1 MTIALNAFSR
11 AQFDVSDVIR
21 RAQGDL
27 VGAFG
32 LDPSECPYRII
43 TSHSYWHLRDYG
55 GEDQSPSLLIIAA
68 PIKKPYIWDL
78 TPSTSSIRFCLRQ
91 GLHVQLLEWLS
102 ASSHAGN
109 YGIDDYV
116 LAISE
121 AVATSTATAKGA
133 KPHMIGHSLGGTLA
147 AIYGAFQPESIKVSC
162 FWARHSVSS
171 RRRVSFVTPLFHWFR
186 RRFQRTSHFRG
197 HSCRT
202 RARWHLQIH
211 LFGRA

>member
-1 MTIALNAFSR
+1 MSSAALKEIWLVRLDWTRANAP
-11 AQFDVSDVIR
+11 I
-21 RAQGDL
+21 
-27 VGAFG
+27 G
-32 LDPSECPYRII
+32 LLHPAHIGVFATMEARIK
-43 TSHSYWHLRDYG
+43 
-55 GEDQSPSLLIIAA
+55 SPSLLIIAA

-171 RRRVSFVTPLFHWFR
+171 RRRVSFATPLFHWSHGTFP
-186 RRFQRTSHFRG
+186 RTSHFRV
-197 HSCRT
+197 HSCRR
-202 RARWHLQIH
+202 RARSHLQIH